1 MIKYSNYLLFNY
13 LILVFISIIGMHGN
27 LTTLFIGIG
36 ISIFVAI
43 SFLFLI
49 IDQKFIIKVPP
60 IPFYIYLLFT
70 GLFLFS
76 FISYY
81 INGRF
86 KGLLVYGALILLFMT
101 VRLQSI
107 YIKNIDQ
114 FLIKLVFWISLSSL
128 FIVVLGF
135 FVGEKFN
142 FFRYQGFYTNAN
154 SMGMFVAFTIHII
167 AGVLFSYNNLS
178 KNYKYFY
185 YIMLFIFLILLLA
198 SNSRAALL
206 SALVV
211 IFLKPYIEFSKS
223 IKLLTLKI
231 STLHIKKFFYFL
243 FLILLFAIFFY
254 FNGFLDNIFIK
265 FIEKSVSGNISAGRI
280 DSWIIM
286 MKEWSFFGHKDL
298 KEISDKNLVF
308 GHNTWM
314 GHLNYN
320 GLLSLLFFL
329 GWMIWMY
336 KWAWKQLR
344 AINNNKSVGVFIFI
358 FTGYLINATF
368 ESATS
373 TPGIITSLIIFALI
387 YKRPILDNLYS
398 AKENEK

>member
-1 MIKYSNYLLFNY
+1 M
-13 LILVFISIIGMHGN
+13 
-27 LTTLFIGIG
+27 
-36 ISIFVAI
+36 
-43 SFLFLI
+43 
-49 IDQKFIIKVPP
+49 
-60 IPFYIYLLFT
+60 
-70 GLFLFS
+70 
-76 FISYY
+76 
-81 INGRF
+81 
-86 KGLLVYGALILLFMT
+86 
-101 VRLQSI
+101 
-107 YIKNIDQ
+107 
-114 FLIKLVFWISLSSL
+114 
-128 FIVVLGF
+128 
-135 FVGEKFN
+135 
-142 FFRYQGFYTNAN
+142 
-154 SMGMFVAFTIHII
+154 
-167 AGVLFSYNNLS
+167 
-178 KNYKYFY
+178 
-185 YIMLFIFLILLLA
+185 
-198 SNSRAALL
+198 
-206 SALVV
+206 
-211 IFLKPYIEFSKS
+211 
-223 IKLLTLKI
+223 LTLKI

-308 GHNTWM
+308 GHSTWM

-358 FTGYLINATF
+358 FTGYLINATL